1 MTNATPP
8 RFSWLHRSDGS
19 PINCWRSVSRL
30 ALAGGVAAVL
40 LSGCSA
46 TASLPFAG
54 RYAVTVSSG
63 NPTSS
68 QPAAATAATAAT
80 LTPQTGSAL
89 EQSFVQVVKLASPS
103 VVQIESGGGLGSG
116 VVFDRKGDIVTNAHV
131 VQGHQTFSV
140 TTAAGVK
147 SSGQLI
153 GVDASHDLAVVRVA
167 STALTPTS
175 FANSDKLQVGDLVLA
190 MGSPY
195 GLQGS
200 VTQGL
205 VSALHR
211 DIPESRQVT
220 LQGLIQTSAPIN
232 PGNSGGA
239 LVDLNGE
246 VVGIPTLGA
255 SGGAG
260 IGFAIPSTD
269 VVRVANQLI
278 SQGQRMAAQRK
289 ASEASLRRRA
299 KRRR

>member
-1 MTNATPP
+1 MTNASCT
-8 RFSWLHRSDGS
+8 RVSGQGGTGVALKRWRRSA
-19 PINCWRSVSRL
+19 SRL
-30 ALAGGVAAVL
+30 AIAGGAAALL

-54 RYAVTVSSG
+54 RYGVTVSSG
-63 NPTSS
+63 L
-68 QPAAATAATAAT
+68 PASPVPATAAATAAT
-80 LTPQTGSAL
+80 LTPQTSSAL
-89 EQSFVQVVKLASPS
+89 EQSFVQVVKTVSPS
-103 VVQIESGGGLGSG
+103 VVQIESATGLGSG

-131 VQGHQTFSV
+131 LQGQQTFNV
-140 TTAAGVK
+140 TTANG
-147 SSGQLI
+147 GQSKGRLVGI
-153 GVDASHDLAVVRVA
+153 DPSHDLAVVRIA
-167 STALTPTS
+167 STTLTPATFGDS
-175 FANSDKLQVGDLVLA
+175 NKLQVGDLVLA
-190 MGSPY
+190 LGSPY

-205 VSALHR
+205 VSAMHR

-239 LVDLNGE
+239 LVDLSGE

-260 IGFAIPSTD
+260 IGFAIPSSD

-278 SQGQRMAAQRK
+278 GQG
-289 ASEASLRRRA
+289 
-299 KRRR
+299 